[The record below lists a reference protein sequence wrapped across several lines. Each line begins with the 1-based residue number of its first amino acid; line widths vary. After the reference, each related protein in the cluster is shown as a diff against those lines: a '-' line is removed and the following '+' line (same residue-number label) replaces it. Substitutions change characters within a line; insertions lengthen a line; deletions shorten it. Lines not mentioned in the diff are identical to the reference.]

1 MLESNHKKNNKVK
14 HLTIKQLKTQTV
26 EIKYIYIY
34 IMKVY
39 NQGLN

>member
-26 EIKYIYIY
+26 EIKYDIYIY
-34 IMKVY
+34 IY
-39 NQGLN
+39 I

>member
-26 EIKYIYIY
+26 EIKYDIYI
-34 IMKVY
+34 
-39 NQGLN
+39 

>member
-34 IMKVY
+34 IYIY
-39 NQGLN
+39 NESI